1 MFRGRKPAHYRPT
14 LIHDSV
20 PFLRRPIALPAT
32 LIGLAALLLSLSPLL
47 ASEGLSPPSPAG
59 AAAKTATVPL
69 GRTAADEP
77 IKAGKAPILI
87 VPGSQGIVIASE
99 DIQALN
105 AFEELA
111 KALAGGSRG
120 NKPVLTV
127 FYLKNAKADVMAEL
141 LQRVVTGSTAARGGA
156 SLGGGFGPTMDFM
169 DGGMAGPPDDG
180 GSGSIQVSSAL
191 RITADTRL
199 NALIVHGKPNDLDTV
214 EQLLEIL
221 DRKDGP
227 EHIAVQ
233 TKPRLI
239 RLRHTAASEV
249 AEVVRQVYQDR
260 LVAGTS
266 ASSGLAIGQS
276 PFPPF
281 FPMPGG
287 GVPGGDMQG
296 GGIPGAGMPGGG
308 MAGRTRGRQTQ
319 EEPPKIAVGVD
330 TRTNSL
336 VVAAADELFNQ
347 VSGAGGTT

>member
-1 MFRGRKPAHYRPT
+1 
-14 LIHDSV
+14 
-20 PFLRRPIALPAT
+20 
-32 LIGLAALLLSLSPLL
+32 
-47 ASEGLSPPSPAG
+47 
-59 AAAKTATVPL
+59 
-69 GRTAADEP
+69 
-77 IKAGKAPILI
+77 
-87 VPGSQGIVIASE
+87 
-99 DIQALN
+99 
-105 AFEELA
+105 
-111 KALAGGSRG
+111 
-120 NKPVLTV
+120 
-127 FYLKNAKADVMAEL
+127 
-141 LQRVVTGSTAARGGA
+141 
-156 SLGGGFGPTMDFM
+156 MDFM

-180 GSGSIQVSSAL
+180 GSGSIQVSHAL

-336 VVAAADELFNQ
+336 VVAALTSSSIRSVARWNNLI
-347 VSGAGGTT
+347 APPPTRTR